1 MTEIKLGVA
10 VLNRGKK
17 LNDFSKF
24 VINNKQIKN
33 IKLFENL
40 LRK

>member
-10 VLNRGKK
+10 VLNIGKK

-24 VINNKQIKN
+24 TINNKHMKN

>member
-10 VLNRGKK
+10 VLKRGKK

-24 VINNKQIKN
+24 AINNKQIKN

-40 LRK
+40 FRK

>member
-10 VLNRGKK
+10 VLNRRKK

-33 IKLFENL
+33 KKLFENL
-40 LRK
+40 FRK

>member
-10 VLNRGKK
+10 VLNIRKK

-24 VINNKQIKN
+24 VIKNKQIKN

-40 LRK
+40 FRK

>member
-10 VLNRGKK
+10 VLNRRKK

-24 VINNKQIKN
+24 AINNKQIKN
-33 IKLFENL
+33 IKPFENL
-40 LRK
+40 FKR